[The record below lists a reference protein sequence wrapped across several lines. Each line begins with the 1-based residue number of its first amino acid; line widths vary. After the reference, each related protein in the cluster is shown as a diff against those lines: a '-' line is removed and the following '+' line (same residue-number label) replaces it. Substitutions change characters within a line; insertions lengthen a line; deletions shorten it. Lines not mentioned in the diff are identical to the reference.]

1 MTWDGW
7 SRIPNGVTYDA
18 PAAITYDGVMYAY
31 VRGTDNKAYVNG
43 FNGSTWDGWSAIP
56 DGVTPSAP
64 AVTTYDGVM
73 YAYVR
78 GTDNKVYV
86 NKFKRIAPPLAPNY
100 ECRRRSSGPLRGK
113 AGDTHP

>member
-1 MTWDGW
+1 
-7 SRIPNGVTYDA
+7 
-18 PAAITYDGVMYAY
+18 MYAY
-31 VRGTDNKAYVNG
+31 VRGPDDKAYVNG

-86 NKFKRIAPPLAPNY
+86 NKFN
-100 ECRRRSSGPLRGK
+100 G
-113 AGDTHP
+113 